1 MRRIEPTTQF
11 ERDYKRVAK
20 GQYRATLDSDMKPV
34 LQALANDQAIEP
46 RHRDHALTGEWK
58 DHRDCHIKPD
68 LDRTQSLAFDPC
80 KPLKQ
85 GAAVVCQNLPIV
97 SQKLHCEVG
106 DRERKRHEQR
116 PKAGLELFSKARS
129 QACISAAERTCIAS
143 IVADGATTQDRRI
156 SKL

>member
-68 LDRTQSLAFDPC
+68 LVLIYR
-80 KPLKQ
+80 KPDDETLQ
-85 GAAVVCQNLPIV
+85 LVRLGSHSEL
-97 SQKLHCEVG
+97 
-106 DRERKRHEQR
+106 
-116 PKAGLELFSKARS
+116 GL
-129 QACISAAERTCIAS
+129 
-143 IVADGATTQDRRI
+143 
-156 SKL
+156 